1 MAAICTSN
9 KDFIKIDI
17 LSRDWKNHCFVN
29 RGEFVIVRSSSIV
42 GIRPD
47 MEDQRAHIAVNF
59 KYAAYGIDNHE
70 FPVDMKTYEDVCTAL
85 GFNGKQY
92 LDKNII

>member
-17 LSRDWKNHCFVN
+17 LSRDWKNHCFIDK
-29 RGEFVIVRSSSIV
+29 GEFVFVRLSSIV

-47 MEDQRAHIAVNF
+47 MEDARAYITVNF
-59 KYAAYGIDNHE
+59 KYTAYGVDCYE
-70 FPVDMKTYEDVCTAL
+70 FPVDMKTCEDVCTAL
-85 GFNGKQY
+85 GFNCNKY
-92 LDKNII
+92 SAKNIS